1 MLVSLLKDVSFV
13 PDGTVL
19 VKSNRI
25 LEVMEIIMEKTEP
38 TKYCDKIKIV
48 RVLKEAVKNGE
59 DIKSQVHHANSI
71 QDMLGKDRI
80 FD

>member
-1 MLVSLLKDVSFV
+1 
-13 PDGTVL
+13 
-19 VKSNRI
+19 
-25 LEVMEIIMEKTEP
+25 MEIIMEKTEP
-38 TKYCDKIKIV
+38 AKYCDKIKIV

-59 DIKSQVHHANSI
+59 DIKTQVHHANSI